1 LNPTAPAFSV
11 GTRAAGAVIVAGY
24 LTGLVPG
31 AVVSVVG
38 GLALITFGRALLLD
52 RASGAGVAAALA
64 VTAGALGVGALRWG
78 TLELEG
84 LVGAQSVIGPT
95 VSVGPT
101 AAAVSAILA
110 TVAAVVATGVWLT
123 EPRATSIGSW
133 LWFGIEAVLV
143 VATLTSV
150 FAVPS
155 GGGGTGLGGWMDA
168 VGRDLGTWALW
179 ITGLVASV
187 AITLFLSVL
196 FRGRDRIR
204 WIVLVVCG
212 VVVAGAAGTIAT
224 VL

>member
-1 LNPTAPAFSV
+1 MNRTAPAFSV

-52 RASGAGVAAALA
+52 RVSGAGVAAALA

-84 LVGAQSVIGPT
+84 LIGAQSVIGPT

-101 AAAVSAILA
+101 PAAVSAVIA
-110 TVAAVVATGVWLT
+110 TVAALVAIGVWLT
-123 EPRATSIGSW
+123 EPRAASRGSW
-133 LWFGIEAVLV
+133 IWFAVESVLM
-143 VATLTSV
+143 VATLASV

-155 GGGGTGLGGWMDA
+155 AGGGTGLGGFLSA
-168 VGRDLGTWALW
+168 VGRDAAAWGLW
-179 ITGLVASV
+179 LAGLVV
-187 AITLFLSVL
+187 AVVVTLVLSVL
-196 FRGRDRIR
+196 LRGRDRVR
-204 WIVLVVCG
+204 WVALLVSG
-212 VVVAGAAGTIAT
+212 VAVTAAAGTIAT
-224 VL
+224 VV